1 MKISLIT
8 ASYNSATTI
17 ADTIKSVTSQTYK
30 NIEYIIIDGASSD
43 DTLDIA
49 KSCIEGDHLIFSA
62 PDNGIYD
69 AMNKGITAATGDVIG
84 IINSDD
90 VYQDMHVI
98 KEVMSHFE
106 WDPELDIIYGDLVY
120 VKADDVNKI
129 VRKWRSAPYY
139 PGFFEHANVPPHPT
153 LFLRKEVYEKVGLFN
168 LQYQLASDYEFMLR
182 TFKKF
187 NFKSLYI
194 PRLMVK
200 MRLGGATNKSLRNIF
215 KGNKEIV
222 SAWRSNGLKVPFLL
236 MPWRFLK
243 RLIQFI

>member
-1 MKISLIT
+1 
-8 ASYNSATTI
+8 
-17 ADTIKSVTSQTYK
+17 SVGSQTYK
-30 NIEYIIIDGASSD
+30 NIEYVIIDGASTD

-49 KSCIEGDHLIFSA
+49 TSLIKGEHLIFSA
-62 PDNGIYD
+62 PDKGIYD
-69 AMNKGITAATGDVIG
+69 AMNKGVNAATGAIVG

-90 VYQDMHVI
+90 VYQDEHVI
-98 KEVMSHFE
+98 EEVMSHFKN
-106 WDPELDIIYGDLVY
+106 DPDLHIIYGDLVY
-120 VKADDVNKI
+120 VKADDLNKV

-153 LFLRKEVYEKVGLFN
+153 LFLRREVYEQVGLFN
-168 LQYQLASDYEFMLR
+168 LQYQLAADYEFMLR

-200 MRLGGATNKSLRNIF
+200 MRLGGATNKSLGNIF
-215 KGNKEIV
+215 RGNKEII
-222 SAWRSNGLKVPFLL
+222 SAWKSNGLKVPFLL
-236 MPWRFLK
+236 MPWRFMK

>member
-1 MKISLIT
+1 MKVSLIT
-8 ASYNSATTI
+8 ASYNSAATI
-17 ADTIKSVTSQTYK
+17 EDTIKSVTSQTYK

-43 DTLDIA
+43 NTLDIA
-49 KSCIEGDHLIFSA
+49 NSCIEGEHVIFSA
-62 PDNGIYD
+62 PDKGIYD

-90 VYQDMHVI
+90 MYQDMHVI

-106 WDPELDIIYGDLVY
+106 SDPELDIVYGDLVY
-120 VKADDVNKI
+120 VKADDVNKV
-129 VRKWRSAPYY
+129 VRKWHSAPYY

-153 LFLRKEVYEKVGLFN
+153 LFLRKKVYEKVGLFN

-200 MRLGGATNKSLRNIF
+200 MRLGGATNKSLWNIF
-215 KGNKEIV
+215 KGNKEIL

-236 MPWRFLK
+236 MPWRFMK